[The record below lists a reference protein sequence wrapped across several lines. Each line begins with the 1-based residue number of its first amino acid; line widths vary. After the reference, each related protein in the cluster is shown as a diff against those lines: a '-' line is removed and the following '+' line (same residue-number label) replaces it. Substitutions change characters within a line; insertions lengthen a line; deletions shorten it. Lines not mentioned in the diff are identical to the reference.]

1 MEGKMINGTSHAAQL
16 AAWEGGKAGRKGK
29 QANRKAVMEAEWKGS
44 RQVERKM
51 GREEKKGSKNLTL
64 PLLYQN
70 SCLNAILVTKM
81 QLPMSKTPNGC
92 KLTRQFSEVVLFRKS
107 IKPLGRLC

>member
-1 MEGKMINGTSHAAQL
+1 
-16 AAWEGGKAGRKGK
+16 
-29 QANRKAVMEAEWKGS
+29 MEAEWKGS
-44 RQVERKM
+44 KQVERKM

-81 QLPMSKTPNGC
+81 
-92 KLTRQFSEVVLFRKS
+92 
-107 IKPLGRLC
+107 

>member
-1 MEGKMINGTSHAAQL
+1 MKEKNAVCILLGHSIQL
-16 AAWEGGKAGRKGK
+16 KIVTYSV
-29 QANRKAVMEAEWKGS
+29 NV
-44 RQVERKM
+44 
-51 GREEKKGSKNLTL
+51 KNLTL